1 MEPPQKVINYEPYGT
16 KSHMLPSK
24 PMVSIEQALK
34 QYKNHLESVKKYQ
47 QKNPDKM
54 RKKANDYYTN
64 LKLNNKEKYE
74 ALLLKKK
81 EQYEAR
87 KKVLKQTNQ

>member
-1 MEPPQKVINYEPYGT
+1 MEPPQKVINY
-16 KSHMLPSK
+16 
-24 PMVSIEQALK
+24 EQALK

-47 QKNPDKM
+47 HKNPEKM
-54 RKKANDYYTN
+54 RKKANDYYIN

-87 KKVLKQTNQ
+87 KKVLKQL

>member
-1 MEPPQKVINYEPYGT
+1 MEPQQNNINY
-16 KSHMLPSK
+16 
-24 PMVSIEQALK
+24 EQALK

-87 KKVLKQTNQ
+87 KKVLKQHNQ